1 MPSPKSSFLDKV
13 LGRLGRL
20 DAEGLQT
27 VVQRLARE
35 RSFLETLFNTIE
47 DGLLVVGHD
56 GRIISLNAA
65 VTRLFGLQA
74 KDEGQPIQSLV
85 PEIGW
90 DKLAAFDREG
100 RARVLRYDFA
110 VSYPRERFIRLC
122 AVPLDGAEAG
132 NSGLV
137 LILHDDTENRLK
149 TLAAIES
156 ERSEALALLAGSV
169 AHEIGNPLNA
179 LHIHVQLI
187 ERELRRLRAATEAA
201 PVAIGQPR
209 GPRRRA
215 TDGAKASPAPVD
227 RVLEYVEVAKGEI
240 NRLDYIITQFLQA
253 IRHSEPRFE
262 PASLNAVAE
271 QTLAAVRPELDNRGL
286 AVNTKWNP
294 HLPPAPMDPRQVQ
307 QVLLNLI
314 RNAMQAMTREGVLT
328 LATGEAAGGVWIS
341 VSDTGC
347 GIPEEKLNRIF
358 EPFFTTKKTGTGLG
372 LMVVQRLVRAHKGR
386 LDLESRPGVGT
397 TFRIWLPLQSRPA
410 LLPEECQLPIG
421 NPQSAIGNSP

>member
-35 RSFLETLFNTIE
+35 RAFLETLFNTIE

-56 GRIISLNAA
+56 GRIVSLNAA

-74 KDEGQPIQSLV
+74 KDEGQLIQALV

-90 DKLAAFDREG
+90 EKLAAFDREG
-100 RARVLRYDFA
+100 GARVLRYDFS

-122 AVPLDGAEAG
+122 AVPLDGTEAG
-132 NSGLV
+132 SSGLV

-149 TLAAIES
+149 TLATIES

-187 ERELRRLRAATEAA
+187 ERELRHLRAAAEAA
-201 PVAIGQPR
+201 PVRIGQPR
-209 GPRRRA
+209 VAGRRG
-215 TDGAKASPAPVD
+215 GASRASPGGPAEVE

-253 IRHSEPRFE
+253 IRHTEPRFE

-271 QTLAAVRPELDNRGL
+271 QTLAVMQPELDNRGL
-286 AVNTKWNP
+286 TVGTKWNP
-294 HLPPAPMDPRQVQ
+294 HLPAAPMGPRQMQ
-307 QVLLNLI
+307 QVLLNLM
-314 RNAMQAMTREGVLT
+314 RNAMQAMTRGGELT
-328 LATGEAAGGVWIS
+328 LATGETAGGVWIS

-358 EPFFTTKKTGTGLG
+358 EPFFTTKKKGTGLG
-372 LMVVQRLVRAHKGR
+372 LMVVQRIVRAHKGR
-386 LDLESRPGVGT
+386 IDLESRPGVGT
-397 TFRIWLPLQSRPA
+397 TFRLWLPLHSRLA
-410 LLPEECQLPIG
+410 LLPE
-421 NPQSAIGNSP
+421 SAAAT